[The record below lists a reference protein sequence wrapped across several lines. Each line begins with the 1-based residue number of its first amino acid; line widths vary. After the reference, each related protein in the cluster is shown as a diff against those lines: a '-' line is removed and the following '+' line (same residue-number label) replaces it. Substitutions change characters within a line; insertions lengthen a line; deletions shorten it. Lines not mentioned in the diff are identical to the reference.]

1 MMSRIF
7 RRGRNPRGR
16 LMMSRIFRQ
25 GLNPD
30 PCAAAAARGRRRCR
44 VAAEPCV
51 EPIEPRIA
59 PGAVTPVLNTQDL
72 WDRVADVHGAF
83 VESGRD
89 GAVHQMLQLQQ
100 QMNIIIQQM
109 DAASAILQG
118 SGDVSS
124 SPVRDLG

>member
-16 LMMSRIFRQ
+16 LMMSRIFRRD
-25 GLNPD
+25 LNQD
-30 PCAAAAARGRRRCR
+30 PCTDTDVRGRRRR
-44 VAAEPCV
+44 WVAAGLCV

-59 PGAVTPVLNTQDL
+59 PGAVAPVLDTQDL

-100 QMNIIIQQM
+100 QMNILSQQM
-109 DAASAILQG
+109 EAASATPWG
-118 SGDVSS
+118 SGGVDS
-124 SPVRDLG
+124 SPARDLG